1 VGVWYLF
8 FENRL
13 ITKIELENDDLTCM
27 GKGWHDLYGKGII
40 LLVMERDDL
49 TCIGNRSSDLY
60 FNFDCFG
67 LWEV

>member
-1 VGVWYLF
+1 
-8 FENRL
+8 
-13 ITKIELENDDLTCM
+13 
-27 GKGWHDLYGKGII
+27 LYGKGII